1 MPRNEQYPG
10 VLKTPYSI
18 WHREQHNGIA
28 YSDIDKIAQCPACGK
43 GLFIADLIFNKY
55 DTYKSKSWYTQRI
68 YKEISAA
75 LKIPYFELFYTTKNR
90 EDNGALI
97 ALAARRITPTKGDLH
112 KLSLDHWLQFLEFKV
127 QQHIPECERSKYLL
141 QRVTEENEHNKNFTR
156 KNNYVKILLNRS

>member
-1 MPRNEQYPG
+1 MSR
-10 VLKTPYSI
+10 
-18 WHREQHNGIA
+18 
-28 YSDIDKIAQCPACGK
+28 CGK

-55 DTYKSKSWYTQRI
+55 DTFRSKSWYTQRI

-75 LKIPYFELFYTTKNR
+75 LQIPYFELFYTTKNR

-112 KLSLDHWLQFLEFKV
+112 KLSLDEWLQFLEHKV
-127 QQHIPECERSKYLL
+127 QQHIPECERSKYLTKSYRRKRT
-141 QRVTEENEHNKNFTR
+141 QQKFHK